1 MSEITKEQIKESN
14 NEISWAQKLSSDIF
28 KHGVLINVTISKWEA
43 KLTQTEEDQQV
54 LGVDIDNTIYTPGFK
69 YLIPGKT
76 MAKFSVYRT
85 RLSQI
90 LDRSCYR
97 VPGLKGS
104 RFVPRDFYP
113 NLKNFLEAEKERFN
127 KDVESFKDEYPILK
141 DSQINKFNEKYPE
154 YSGYMDQ
161 FYPSAN
167 QIVRKFNY
175 SWTIYS
181 WAQTEITEIAMDAK
195 NDLAEKAAQLVYQ
208 AGMQIREHI
217 VKATQDVVS
226 VIQNG
231 RKNSR
236 GQNIRI
242 HSITNFTKRLNELK
256 QINLFNDPD
265 VEKTINNA
273 CEAVSR
279 VSNWNKNDSDALD
292 LETSLTRIVDGL
304 KKEVEEIQE
313 NPERMTVIRKAI
325 EDSETDDSDSE
336 VGISSIKRNIYIS
349 NDDIE

>member
-1 MSEITKEQIKESN
+1 MSVITAEQIKESN

-28 KHGVLINVTISKWEA
+28 KHGVLINVTISRWEA

-54 LGVDIDNTIYTPGFK
+54 LGIDTDNTIYTPGFK
-69 YLIPGKT
+69 YLIPVKK
-76 MAKFSVYRT
+76 MSKFSVYRT
-85 RLSQI
+85 KLNNL

-104 RFVPRDFYP
+104 RFVPKDYYP
-113 NLKNFLEAEKERFN
+113 ALKNFLNSEKQRFN
-127 KDVESFKDEYPILK
+127 KDVEIFREEYPGLK
-141 DSQINKFNEKYPE
+141 EKQINKFNEKYPE
-154 YSGYMDQ
+154 FSGYMDQ
-161 FYPSAN
+161 FYPSENEIA
-167 QIVRKFNY
+167 RKFNY

-217 VKATQDVVS
+217 VKATEDVVA
-226 VIQNG
+226 VIQSG
-231 RKNSR
+231 RKHTR
-236 GQNIRI
+236 GQNVRM

-292 LETSLTRIVDGL
+292 LEASLTRIVDTL

-325 EDSETDDSDSE
+325 EESETDENDQDVNVSP
-336 VGISSIKRNIYIS
+336 VKRNIYIS
-349 NDDIE
+349 NEDTE

>member
-1 MSEITKEQIKESN
+1 M
-14 NEISWAQKLSSDIF
+14 
-28 KHGVLINVTISKWEA
+28 
-43 KLTQTEEDQQV
+43 TQTEEDQQV

-69 YLIPGKT
+69 YLIPVKI
-76 MAKFSVYRT
+76 MSKFAVYRA
-85 RLSQI
+85 RLAQI

-104 RFVPRDFYP
+104 RFVPKDFYP
-113 NLKNFLEAEKERFN
+113 NLKNFLDSEKERYN
-127 KDVESFKDEYPILK
+127 KDIESFKEEYPLLK
-141 DSQINKFNEKYPE
+141 ERQINKFNEKYPE

-161 FYPSAN
+161 FYPSVNEIA
-167 QIVRKFNY
+167 RKFNY

-195 NDLAEKAAQLVYQ
+195 NDLAEKAAQLVYE

-231 RKNSR
+231 RKSTR
-236 GQNIRI
+236 GQSVRM

-265 VEKTINNA
+265 VERTINNA

-313 NPERMTVIRKAI
+313 NPERMTVIRRAI
-325 EDSETDDSDSE
+325 EESETDESDSE
-336 VGISSIKRNIYIS
+336 VAVSSIKRNIYVS